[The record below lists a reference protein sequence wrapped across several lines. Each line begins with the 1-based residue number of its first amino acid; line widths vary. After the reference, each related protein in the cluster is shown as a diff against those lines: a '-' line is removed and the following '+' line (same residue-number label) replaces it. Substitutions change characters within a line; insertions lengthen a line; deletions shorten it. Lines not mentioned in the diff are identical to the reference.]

1 MSLAP
6 LDSSDR
12 NALTQLR
19 GLLRDDHGLTVQQEE
34 DLVAAFLAGRE
45 SVTQV
50 GTPVATSRFPVP
62 VRDHGSLLY
71 PAILQAGVIGAA
83 AFCSLGYALSSGSM
97 LFDGLYDASVEV
109 AAVAALAGLLLLL
122 LLPLRVV
129 CRHHLTPAAEYV
141 TTAVA
146 GVFGATLLESAF
158 LHWPTYA
165 PDQSFHGFVA
175 INLLALFVAAVMIAG
190 ALGYALARRPVK
202 TWHASERVAANYRA
216 RLAGRH

>member
-19 GLLRDDHGLTVQQEE
+19 GLLRGDHGLTVQQEE

-45 SVTQV
+45 SVTQIS
-50 GTPVATSRFPVP
+50 TPVATSRLPVP
-62 VRDHGSLLY
+62 IRDEGPLLY
-71 PAILQAGVIGAA
+71 PAILQVGVMGAA
-83 AFCSLGYALSSGSM
+83 ALFSLGYALSSGST
-97 LFDGLYDASVEV
+97 LFYNLYDANVEV
-109 AAVAALAGLLLLL
+109 AGVAGLSGLLLLM

-129 CRHHLTPAAEYV
+129 LGYRLSPVAEYV

-146 GVFGATLLESAF
+146 GVFGAVLLESAF
-158 LHWPTYA
+158 LHWPTSS
-165 PDQSFHGFVA
+165 PDQSFHSFVA
-175 INLLALFVAAVMIAG
+175 INLPALFVAAVMIAG

-202 TWHASERVAANYRA
+202 IKHASERVATNYRA